1 MAATLF
7 DDSRFID
14 LLVSLL
20 VKDRQFLKTC
30 ARLIEADDFKPKAGS
45 ASAKEYYK
53 YTIVKI
59 ALAHYEKYKEPV
71 HDLLGAELL
80 EHCKKRNVTG
90 AKKAELLKLGRRYS
104 KKAVAAVDSIT
115 DKVVQ
120 FKQEL
125 KKAAA
130 VKEMIELQ
138 GRGELTNEKWLEI
151 SKSAIELLE
160 GAPYTVSNYFE
171 ELEARM
177 DRRNLKTDNR
187 FPVTLI
193 EQLDAKVRAIARGH
207 MGLVMAPYKR
217 GKSLMLI
224 WLAVAYVI
232 QRLNVLY
239 ITLEDP
245 QEDVE
250 DRFDACVTHLPIKK
264 LATMRRTLKERFNYF
279 KRLIRSRIKIYDG
292 TERKVSVA
300 DVEAI
305 YEDER
310 NKGFIADVIIV
321 DYDDE
326 IRPVKRNPERRL
338 ELADIYRD
346 LRQLASKKNAI
357 LWTAA
362 QTKRSTA
369 SKRILGGDELAEDIS
384 KVRKVAMALSLGQG
398 DWGEDSIFLW
408 VAAHK
413 FDKQHVGCNIMS
425 NKERMLIYD
434 REATLKASRNPEK
447 YMNPDSDD
455 TGGSK

>member
-7 DDSRFID
+7 DDSQFID
-14 LLVSLL
+14 LLISLL
-20 VKDRQFLKTC
+20 VKDRQFLRTC
-30 ARLIEADDFKPKAGS
+30 ARLVEVDDFKPKAGS
-45 ASAKEYYK
+45 SSTKEYHR

-59 ALAHYEKYKEPV
+59 ALAHWERYKDPV
-71 HDLLGAELL
+71 HDLLSAELL
-80 EHCKKRNVTG
+80 DHCKKRNIAG
-90 AKKAELLKLGRRYS
+90 DKKAELLKLGRRYC
-104 KKAVAAVDSIT
+104 KKTVAAVDSIT

-125 KKAAA
+125 KKASA
-130 VKEMIELQ
+130 VQEMIDLQ
-138 GRGELTNEKWLEI
+138 TRGELTNEKWLEI
-151 SKSAIELLE
+151 SKTAIETIE
-160 GAPYTVSNYFE
+160 GTAYTVSNYLE
-171 ELEARM
+171 ELESRI
-177 DRRNLKTDNR
+177 DRRNLKTDHR

-207 MGLVMAPYKR
+207 MGLILAPYKR

-232 QRLNVLY
+232 QRLNVLF

-245 QEDVE
+245 HEDVE

-264 LATMRRTLKERFNYF
+264 LATMRRTLKERFRFF
-279 KRLIRSRIKIYDG
+279 KRLIRSRIKIYDC
-292 TERKVSVA
+292 TERKLTVA
-300 DVEAI
+300 GIEAI

-310 NKGFIADVIIV
+310 NKGFTADVIIV

-326 IRPVKRNPERRL
+326 IAPSKRNPERRL

-346 LRQLASKKNAI
+346 LRQLASRKNAI

-369 SKRILGGDELAEDIS
+369 SKRILGGDDLAEDIS

-398 DWGEDSIFLW
+398 DWGEDSIFIW

-413 FDKQHVGCNIMS
+413 FDRQHIGCNIMS
-425 NKERMLIYD
+425 NKNRMLIYD
-434 REATLKASRNPEK
+434 REATLKAARNPEK
-447 YMNPDSDD
+447 YINRDEEIGD
-455 TGGSK
+455 TK